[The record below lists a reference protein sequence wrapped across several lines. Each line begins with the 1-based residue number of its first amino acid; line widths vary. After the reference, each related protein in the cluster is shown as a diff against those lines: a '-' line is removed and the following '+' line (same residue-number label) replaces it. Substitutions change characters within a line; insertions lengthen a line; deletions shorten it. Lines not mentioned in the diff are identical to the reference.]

1 MAENSPNLPNFLL
14 SVRLKYV
21 KLGYHYLISNAIYL
35 LIMPIL
41 VAMLLHLS
49 TLTIEDLMNHF
60 AMLKSCSTLVVF
72 LATVYFMSRP
82 RNVYLVNFSCY
93 KPHERFMMSKQ
104 LMIENMSNIFDE
116 ESLMFQK
123 KILER
128 SGLGDKTYIPIDTI
142 PFKYTFSSYLN
153 EAEEEIFGA
162 IDDLLAKTRVKIGDI
177 RIIIVNSSLFN
188 PSPSLSSMIVNHYK
202 LGVNVITYNLGG
214 MGCSAGLISVD
225 LANRLLQGQA
235 NTYALVVSA
244 EIVSSAFYRG
254 KQRSRLLPN
263 CLFRMGSS
271 AILLSNRSSDRPRS
285 KYQLMH
291 VVRTHKGA
299 DDRAYRCAYIDE
311 DENGKRSV
319 SLSKDLMAVAGE
331 ALKTNITTLGPLVL
345 PMSEQLLFFASLI
358 ARKVFKRKMKPYI
371 PDFKMA
377 FEHFCIHA
385 GGRAVLDELQKNL
398 DLPKFLMEPSR
409 MTLYRF
415 GNTSSSSIWYNLAY
429 SEAKGRIKKG
439 DRVWQIGFGS
449 GFKCNS
455 VVWRALRTIDAA
467 KEKNPWT
474 DEIQD
479 FPVHR
484 SHLDA

>member
-1 MAENSPNLPNFLL
+1 MAQNAPNYAQLHQI
-14 SVRLKYV
+14 KYV
-21 KLGYHYLISNAIYL
+21 KLVYHYLISNAIYL
-35 LIMPIL
+35 LIVPIL

-60 AMLKSCSTLVVF
+60 TMLKSCSALVVF
-72 LATVYFMSRP
+72 LATVYLMSRP
-82 RNVYLVNFSCY
+82 RNVYLVDFSCY

-104 LMIENMSNIFDE
+104 LAIENISNIFDD
-116 ESLMFQK
+116 ESLIFQQ

-142 PFKYTFSSYLN
+142 PFKYTFSSYVN
-153 EAEEEIFGA
+153 EAEEGIFGA
-162 IDDLLAKTRVKIGDI
+162 IDDLLAKTRVKIRDI
-177 RIIIVNSSLFN
+177 GIIIVNSSLFN

-202 LGVNVITYNLGG
+202 LGVHVITYTLGG

-225 LANRLLQGQA
+225 LAHRLLQGQA
-235 NTYALVVSA
+235 NNTYALIVSA
-244 EIVSSAFYRG
+244 EIVSAGFYIG

-271 AILLSNRSSDRPRS
+271 AVLLSNRSSDRRSS
-285 KYQLMH
+285 KYQLMR

-398 DLPKFLMEPSR
+398 DLPEFLMEPSR

-455 VVWRALRTIDAA
+455 VVWRALRTVDAA

-479 FPVHR
+479 FPVH
-484 SHLDA
+484 LPC